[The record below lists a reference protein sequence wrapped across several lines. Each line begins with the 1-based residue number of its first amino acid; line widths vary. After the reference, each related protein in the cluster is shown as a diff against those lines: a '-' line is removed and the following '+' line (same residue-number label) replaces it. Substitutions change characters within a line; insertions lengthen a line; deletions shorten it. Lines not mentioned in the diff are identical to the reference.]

1 MIFENA
7 YGEWIKTQLNQRIQS
22 IQSDAVVKLSQDV
35 NYNPLYS
42 NPNTIVLIV
51 NGGNASRSAVQGI
64 NQNVMPLSLML
75 LCREEYKLAVR
86 NAMDNLQEEFN
97 AVPME
102 LNYLDNV
109 TGDEYVVNT
118 KSIFNTPM
126 VLDERDHP
134 TKKETIKITVLQM
147 TASVIYGKNAYIHPL
162 KFLIDISGI
171 QYPITHIADY
181 NMASSPAQDEFQT
194 QGNQYIQRNDL
205 AQCSTFSFT
214 IYRVSNDSL
223 QEVFENELLC
233 SEGGLRGEAISL
245 CVRVEYGVYYIPIT
259 KYSLVESY
267 VNNASAYTLTLG
279 R

>member
-64 NQNVMPLSLML
+64 NQNVMPLSIML

-134 TKKETIKITVLQM
+134 TKKETIKFHQNEISKIFLM
-147 TASVIYGKNAYIHPL
+147 INIDAKKNANSNL
-162 KFLIDISGI
+162 RFV
-171 QYPITHIADY
+171 
-181 NMASSPAQDEFQT
+181 
-194 QGNQYIQRNDL
+194 
-205 AQCSTFSFT
+205 STFIKS
-214 IYRVSNDSL
+214 
-223 QEVFENELLC
+223 
-233 SEGGLRGEAISL
+233 
-245 CVRVEYGVYYIPIT
+245 PP
-259 KYSLVESY
+259 
-267 VNNASAYTLTLG
+267 
-279 R
+279 